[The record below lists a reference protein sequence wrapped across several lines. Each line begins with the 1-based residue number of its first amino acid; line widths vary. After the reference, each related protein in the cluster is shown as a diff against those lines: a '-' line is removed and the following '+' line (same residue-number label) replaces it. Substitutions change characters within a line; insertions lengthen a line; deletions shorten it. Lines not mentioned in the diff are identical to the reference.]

1 MDHVLSTHLFV
12 QQRLSTALLDRILTS
27 GIPAVELFVN
37 RQHLDYL
44 NTAQIYEIA
53 SWFRDSKLELWAL
66 HSPMHSD
73 DQNGL
78 SGPKAVIAINE
89 PVKSKRVVMVDEIK
103 RTLEIAERIPCRYLI
118 QHLGTP
124 DEEFD
129 ERKMDAAFSSLEELN
144 SFARQRGVEV
154 LLENIPNGFSNAAKL
169 NYFTQVTRLSNG
181 YCFDIGHANLYAK
194 SVNGHLESEFE
205 QMLPRLRSTH
215 IHDNDGA
222 IDSHRFPF
230 LHSGGTI
237 EWRPM
242 MELLRAN
249 AAQFPLNLELR
260 ESDDFDAP
268 LDSVRTVFEKLETA

>member
-1 MDHVLSTHLFV
+1 MDHVLSTQLFV
-12 QQRLSTALLDRILTS
+12 NQRLSTALLDRILAS

-44 NTAQIYEIA
+44 NTAQIHEIA

-66 HSPMHSD
+66 HSPMYSD

-89 PVKSKRVVMVDEIK
+89 PIKSKRVAMVDEIK

-118 QHLGTP
+118 QHLGTL

-144 SFARQRGVEV
+144 SFARQREVEI

-169 NYFTQVTRLSNG
+169 NHFTHVTRLSNG
-181 YCFDIGHANLYAK
+181 YCFDVGHANLYAK
-194 SVNGHLESEFE
+194 AVYDDLESEFAE
-205 QMLPRLRSTH
+205 MFPRIRSTH

-230 LHSGGTI
+230 LHGGGSI
-237 EWRPM
+237 DWRKM
-242 MELLRAN
+242 MKLFRIRDY
-249 AAQFPLNLELR
+249 QFPLNLELR
-260 ESDDFDAP
+260 ESGDFDAP

>member
-12 QQRLSTALLDRILTS
+12 KHRLSTALLDRILAS

-44 NTAQIYEIA
+44 NTAQIHEIA

-66 HSPMHSD
+66 HSPMYSD

-89 PVKSKRVVMVDEIK
+89 PIKSKRVAMVDEIK

-144 SFARQRGVEV
+144 SFARQRGVEI

-169 NYFTQVTRLSNG
+169 NHFTHVTHLSNG
-181 YCFDIGHANLYAK
+181 YCFDVGHANLYAK
-194 SVNGHLESEFE
+194 AVYDDLESEFAE
-205 QMLPRLRSTH
+205 MFPRIRSTH

-230 LHSGGTI
+230 LHGGGSI
-237 EWRPM
+237 DWRKM
-242 MELLRAN
+242 MKLFRIRN
-249 AAQFPLNLELR
+249 NQFPLNLELR

-268 LDSVRTVFEKLETA
+268 LDSVRTVFEKLENA